1 MTGNELFALSA
12 GYLLSLIHIYRQDPE
27 HPGVCILDK
36 ENSGEYDPTTY
47 PVANSFT
54 EFLGMLH
61 ITEGEMLRFGDDL
74 RKELADP
81 RVIEVPTG
89 EGDRQELAERAARRE
104 EPVSYTHLDVYKR
117 QEKEK
122 EKEKEKKMFTPP
134 TLAQVQAY
142 CAGRGSPVD
151 PQRFVDFYTANGWR
165 LGPNPMRD
173 WKAALRTWERRGA
186 AAQEN
191 PFLREDV

>member
-1 MTGNELFALSA
+1 MAREFFQAYHSYLEAMEPLTDEECGRLFRALLRYSAAGQQSPLCGNERFVFPGMRQQIDRDIRSYEEKCSRNRRNGALGGQRKA
-12 GYLLSLIHIYRQDPE
+12 
-27 HPGVCILDK
+27 
-36 ENSGEYDPTTY
+36 
-47 PVANSFT
+47 ANSS
-54 EFLGMLH
+54 
-61 ITEGEMLRFGDDL
+61 
-74 RKELADP
+74 
-81 RVIEVPTG
+81 
-89 EGDRQELAERAARRE
+89 ERYRT
-104 EPVSYTHLDVYKR
+104 PPK
-117 QEKEK
+117 EKEK
-122 EKEKEKKMFTPP
+122 EKETQKEKKMFTPP

-186 AAQEN
+186 TAQEN

>member
-1 MTGNELFALSA
+1 MWNKPIKKLSRLFANVHLREKMFLFYII
-12 GYLLSLIHIYRQDPE
+12 G
-27 HPGVCILDK
+27 GVL
-36 ENSGEYDPTTY
+36 P
-47 PVANSFT
+47 
-54 EFLGMLH
+54 ML
-61 ITEGEMLRFGDDL
+61 
-74 RKELADP
+74 LADVYMYTSV
-81 RVIEVPTG
+81 RNVMIE
-89 EGDRQELAERAARRE
+89 
-104 EPVSYTHLDVYKR
+104 
-117 QEKEK
+117 QEKET
-122 EKEKEKKMFTPP
+122 EKEKKMFTPP